1 MTLAPTGPAR
11 TEVHDGEI
19 DASPPPGHED
29 RQVRVVGGRVL
40 LGLSLL
46 LGWVLLYLLV
56 LSDFEQNHA
65 QNVLYGEL
73 RTQLAEGT
81 APTGAPVDPGAPVAL
96 LSIPSLDV
104 DDLVVVEGTR
114 SRQLQDG
121 PGHRPG
127 TVLPGQQGVSVVA
140 GRSVSYGRPFARL
153 PEVERGAR
161 VVVTTAQGTFTYV
174 VSGIRRD
181 GDSMPAPPAAGAG
194 RLTLVTAAGKG
205 SQVSRLQSS
214 ETVYVD
220 AVLSSGAVA
229 AGPRSGTD
237 PRPELLES
245 HVDSGTLAE
254 LALALQLL
262 LLVLGGFAWSWSRW
276 SRRAAWIA
284 GAPAVLGALWLA
296 SSIGARLLPALL

>member
-1 MTLAPTGPAR
+1 MTLAPTGPTR
-11 TEVHDGEI
+11 TEVHSGEV
-19 DASPPPGHED
+19 DASPPPGAGD
-29 RQVRVVGGRVL
+29 RQIRVAGGRVL
-40 LGLSLL
+40 LGVSLV

-81 APTGAPVDPGAPVAL
+81 APTGAPVDTGAPVAL

-104 DDLVVVEGTR
+104 EDLVVVEGTR

-127 TVLPGQQGVSVVA
+127 TVLPGQQGVSVLA

-153 PEVERGAR
+153 PEVRRGAR
-161 VVVTTAQGTFTYV
+161 VVVTTAQGRFTYDV
-174 VSGIRRD
+174 TGIRRK
-181 GDSMPAPPAAGAG
+181 GDPSPAPPAAGAS
-194 RLTLVTAAGKG
+194 RLTLITAAGRG
-205 SQVSRLQSS
+205 SQVSLLHSS

-245 HVDSGTLAE
+245 HVDTGTLAE
-254 LALALQLL
+254 LALSLQLL
-262 LLVLGGFAWSWSRW
+262 LATLAGFAWSWTRW

-284 GAPAVLGALWLA
+284 GAPAVVGALWLA

>member
-1 MTLAPTGPAR
+1 MTLAPEGPTR
-11 TEVHDGEI
+11 TEVHSGEV
-19 DASPPPGHED
+19 DASPPPGREE
-29 RQVRVVGGRVL
+29 QQIRVAGGRVL
-40 LGLSLL
+40 LGASLF

-81 APTGAPVDPGAPVAL
+81 APTGAPVDAGAPVAL
-96 LSIPSLDV
+96 LSIPALDL

-140 GRSVSYGRPFARL
+140 GRSTSYGRPFARL
-153 PEVERGAR
+153 PELQRGAR
-161 VVVTTAQGTFTYV
+161 VVVTTAQGQFAYL
-174 VSGIRRD
+174 VSGLRRD
-181 GDSMPAPPAAGAG
+181 GDPMPAAPAAGAS

-205 SQVSRLQSS
+205 SRVSRLQAS

-229 AGPRSGTD
+229 SGPRSAAD

-245 HVDSGTLAE
+245 HVDSATLAE

-262 LLVLGGFAWSWSRW
+262 LLTLAGFVWSWSRW

-284 GAPAVLGALWLA
+284 GTPAVLAALWLA